1 MTSEIENMR
10 ESRSW
15 AASAVRLVCIGAFVA
30 LTTAGCRNDP
40 TAPPPAAA
48 WTLVDPSQRHP
59 IIVSQQPQT
68 MEMRIASSSRGLTP
82 LQRAD
87 LLEFT
92 DHAKASD
99 AGNSRL
105 VICPAIF
112 CFASLPI
119 VFRPQ
124 P

>member
-1 MTSEIENMR
+1 MTSEIKNLR

-15 AASAVRLVCIGAFVA
+15 AAAAVRLVCIGAFVA

-40 TAPPPAAA
+40 TAPPRRAA

-82 LQRAD
+82 TAAR
-87 LLEFT
+87 
-92 DHAKASD
+92 
-99 AGNSRL
+99 G
-105 VICPAIF
+105 PA
-112 CFASLPI
+112 
-119 VFRPQ
+119 
-124 P
+124 